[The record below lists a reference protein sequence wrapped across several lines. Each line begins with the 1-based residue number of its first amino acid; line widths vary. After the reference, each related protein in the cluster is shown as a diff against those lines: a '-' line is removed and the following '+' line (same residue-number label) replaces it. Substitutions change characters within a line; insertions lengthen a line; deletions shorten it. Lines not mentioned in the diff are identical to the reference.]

1 LADGGNEDFDCIDG
15 ALRNA
20 PFPIFLMVGGV
31 REKYLGFAEKVIC
44 EGPVTGA
51 TPR

>member
-1 LADGGNEDFDCIDG
+1 MIPKRNFGINQLE
-15 ALRNA
+15 ALLTA
-20 PFPIFLMVGGV
+20 EISDLQI
-31 REKYLGFAEKVIC
+31 GFAEKVIC